1 MLYCY
6 LQSEDVRV
14 PSERMSFAEANK
26 LVQELSTENY
36 RQKRVTRVNIIRL
49 VEADEKV
56 DYFQGYYEA
65 GSNPDTLYEHIMHTV
80 MQIQTPLKEQK
91 LLLLEKL
98 AASIMVHDPETPPA
112 PRGLQENAVEKEVEQ
127 KAVPHVNAEKAE
139 KSETS
144 AEQHTPKESMLP
156 ALIKRSKKQRRTW
169 EWPSFL
175 MHWKKGLIALS
186 LLLVLGIG
194 ACSLLVYFASA
205 DEEKPPEKPSFQ
217 DLMDKDAYLEAAAA
231 YPDKQTAIEATI
243 VQEHVQGIADEAKRR
258 EGVKQLQVFVA
269 KYPSAQGEFD
279 VAFYLKNWENTKRL
293 YEANPKAFQ
302 EDIGN
307 VAKMAYAYL
316 KLGNIEQ
323 AKNLSLG
330 LNSPILE
337 GKIKTYEQLH
347 KKRLE
352 VENKLKQPKLLPAN
366 KQVLQQALDA
376 LNKQI
381 DAL

>member
-6 LQSEDVRV
+6 LQSEDARV
-14 PSERMSFAEANK
+14 PGERMSFAEANT
-26 LVQELSTENY
+26 LLQGLSTENY
-36 RQKRVTRVNIIRL
+36 RQKKVTRVDILRL

-80 MQIQTPLKEQK
+80 MQIQTPRKEQK

-98 AASIMVHDPETPPA
+98 AASIMVHDPEPSEPTPASGEP
-112 PRGLQENAVEKEVEQ
+112 QEKAVEKKVEQ
-127 KAVPHVNAEKAE
+127 IAVPRVTAEKN
-139 KSETS
+139 ETS
-144 AEQHTPKESMLP
+144 VEHHTPKESMLP
-156 ALIKRSKKQRRTW
+156 ALIKRPKKQHRTW
-169 EWPSFL
+169 EMPSL
-175 MHWKKGLIALS
+175 LVHWKKGLIALS

-194 ACSLLVYFASA
+194 TCSLLVYFASA
-205 DEEKPPEKPSFQ
+205 DEEKPPEKPSYQ
-217 DLMDKDAYLEAAAA
+217 DLLAKDAYLEAAAT
-231 YPDKQTAIEATI
+231 YPDKQTAIETII
-243 VQEHVQGIADEAKRR
+243 VQEHVQGIVDEAKQR
-258 EGVKQLQVFVA
+258 EGIKQLQSFVA
-269 KYPSAQGEFD
+269 KYPSAQGDFD
-279 VAFYLKNWENTKRL
+279 VAFYMKNWANTKRVF
-293 YEANPKAFQ
+293 EANPKAFQ

-316 KLGNIEQ
+316 KLGDMEQ

-337 GKIKTYEQLH
+337 GKIKTYEQLQ
-347 KKRLE
+347 KKRVE
-352 VENKLKQPKLLPAN
+352 VEKKLKEPKLLPAN